1 MRDKDDLKR
10 RHIYFARLQLQTAER
25 ISNKLLALIAVI
37 GVTIL
42 ISGLMSRV
50 DDRIITFARESAM
63 YLMGVLS
70 TLLGSTM
77 GSFHPGD
84 DEDEEK

>member
-1 MRDKDDLKR
+1 MEKDKDDIR
-10 RHIYFARLQLQTAER
+10 RRYIYFARFQLQTAER
-25 ISNKLLALIAVI
+25 ISNKLLLLIAVI
-37 GVTIL
+37 GITIL
-42 ISGLMSRV
+42 ISGLVSKV

-77 GSFHPGD
+77 GSFHSGDDD
-84 DEDEEK
+84 DED